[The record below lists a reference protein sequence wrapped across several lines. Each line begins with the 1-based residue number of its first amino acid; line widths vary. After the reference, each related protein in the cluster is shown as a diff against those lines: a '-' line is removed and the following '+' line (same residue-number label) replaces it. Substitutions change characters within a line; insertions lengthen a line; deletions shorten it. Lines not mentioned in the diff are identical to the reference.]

1 MRIGIRSKL
10 LLLFFAVGILPLIA
24 VGAVSYFNSVRSIE
38 RVLEERTAATVA
50 KAADDVGH
58 FFQTRL
64 NEIDLLARNQEIQDF
79 YALYRTDAA
88 AARKRLLPHVE
99 TYFRSFFTGPRQTI
113 TQIRY
118 LDAEGA
124 LAFHYFREARQR
136 GANLSGQLYV
146 SAATDTNFSPPD
158 LTSLPDDLSIT
169 SAFTRAHAPVLRL
182 GRWVTGADG
191 ERLGYLLADLEV
203 SQLLREAGAVRRW
216 QRNERLL
223 LIDRASGRFLFHP
236 QPSLIGQI
244 VEQAMPSFAPVY
256 TRIREEASGSERFA
270 DSDGERLI
278 SYVNDDDLNWQ
289 FAVVSPMAAF
299 TETVRRTALF
309 NLVVALTSILLILA
323 LTPLVIGR
331 ITRSIRQVAEGA
343 EAIAAGDLE
352 QRIEVATQDETGV
365 LADAFNRMAASL
377 KQTMDELRALAVELE
392 DRVRHRTADLEAL
405 NRRLAIERAVEH
417 VRAEAMSMRASEDLM
432 KVVVS
437 LFQAMKTPDVTDGE
451 SGALTTHFGINII
464 DEEAGEVGTYSQG
477 DRDFE
482 WAGVL
487 PLTVSEDI
495 KSLYLFWRE
504 DQTWT
509 RRYTGEYA
517 EREMRQAEESGGLSG
532 GELIRLR
539 EYARYMTDRWVADA
553 PFSHGT
559 LTMHRA
565 GAEPFS
571 AEEIDLLARFADAV
585 SLGYARFY
593 DFEQLEGQ
601 NRALEEANQ
610 QIQEANRLK
619 SEFLA
624 NMSHELRTPMN
635 AIVGFS
641 RLVHRKAKGLLPER
655 QVGNL
660 EKVLQSS
667 EILMSLINDVLDLS
681 KIEAGRLEIAPE
693 KFSLHE
699 LVESCLGTV
708 TPMVKGNVET
718 RAELPEEIDVI
729 YSDSS
734 RIRQI
739 LINLLSNAAKFT
751 EQGSITVSVK
761 ETGES
766 LIDLAVTDTGIGIP
780 PESVEYIFEEF
791 RQVDGS
797 TTRKYGGTGL
807 GLPISKR
814 LAQMLGGDIRVES
827 TVGEGSTFIVSLPT
841 QYAPVVEEDANIEE
855 IAERPADSSRRLVL
869 AIDDDPDV
877 ISLLTQ
883 EIEEEGYQVIG
894 ATRALE
900 GIEKAKQMGPY
911 AITLDIMMPGM
922 DGWEAISLLKG
933 DPATRDIPLIVVS
946 IIDNK
951 DLGFRLGADEY
962 LLKPVDKESLIQVLR
977 RYEGPG
983 HRVLVADDDPVVVDL
998 VRQLL
1003 EEDGW
1008 KVESATNGQEALEAI
1023 GRERPDVLLLDL
1035 MMPVMDGFET
1045 LQRLRE
1051 EEGTRDLP
1059 VVVIT
1064 AKDLSREER
1073 EELQRNTTRIIEKNG
1088 MDRERILGELRTS
1101 LKELKTKGGS
1111 R

>member
-24 VGAVSYFNSVRSIE
+24 VGAVSYLNSVRSVE
-38 RVLEERTAATVA
+38 RVLEERTAATVE
-50 KAADDVGH
+50 KAAEDVGR
-58 FFQTRL
+58 FFQSRL
-64 NEIDLLARNQEIQDF
+64 SEIDLLGRNQEVQDF

-88 AARKRLLPHVE
+88 AAREQLLPGVE
-99 TYFRSFFTGPRQTI
+99 TYLRRLFTGPRQTI
-113 TQIRY
+113 AQLRY

-124 LAFHYFREARQR
+124 LIFRYFREGGQR
-136 GANLSGQLYV
+136 GADLSGRLYAA
-146 SAATDTNFSPPD
+146 AATDTNFSTLD
-158 LTSLPDDLSIT
+158 LTSRPDDLSIT
-169 SAFTRAHAPVLRL
+169 STFTPAHGPVLRL
-182 GRWVTGADG
+182 GCWVTGAEGD
-191 ERLGYLLADLEV
+191 RLGYLLVDLEV
-203 SQLLREAGAVRRW
+203 SRLLREAGAVRRR
-216 QRNERLL
+216 QRSERLM
-223 LIDRASGRFLFHP
+223 LIDRGSGRFLFHP
-236 QPSLIGQI
+236 QPSLIGQN
-244 VEQAMPSFAPVY
+244 VGQAMPSLAPVY
-256 TRIREEASGSERFA
+256 ARIQEDASGSERFA
-270 DSDGERLI
+270 DKDGDRLI
-278 SYVNDDDLNWQ
+278 SYVNDDELNWQ

-299 TETVRRTALF
+299 TETVRRAALF
-309 NLVVALTSILLILA
+309 NLAVTLTSIALILA

-331 ITRSIRQVAEGA
+331 IARSIRQVAEGA
-343 EAIAAGDLE
+343 EAIAGGDLE
-352 QRIEVATQDETGV
+352 QRIEVPAHDETRI

-377 KQTMDELRALAVELE
+377 KRTMGDLHALTAELE
-392 DRVRHRTADLEAL
+392 DRVRLRTA
-405 NRRLAIERAVEH
+405 
-417 VRAEAMSMRASEDLM
+417 
-432 KVVVS
+432 
-437 LFQAMKTPDVTDGE
+437 
-451 SGALTTHFGINII
+451 
-464 DEEAGEVGTYSQG
+464 
-477 DRDFE
+477 
-482 WAGVL
+482 
-487 PLTVSEDI
+487 
-495 KSLYLFWRE
+495 
-504 DQTWT
+504 
-509 RRYTGEYA
+509 
-517 EREMRQAEESGGLSG
+517 
-532 GELIRLR
+532 
-539 EYARYMTDRWVADA
+539 
-553 PFSHGT
+553 
-559 LTMHRA
+559 
-565 GAEPFS
+565 
-571 AEEIDLLARFADAV
+571 
-585 SLGYARFY
+585 
-593 DFEQLEGQ
+593 
-601 NRALEEANQ
+601 ALEEAND

-655 QVGNL
+655 QVENL

-681 KIEAGRLEIAPE
+681 KIEAGRLEIVPE

-699 LVESCLGTV
+699 LVVSCLGTV
-708 TPMVKGNVET
+708 TPMVKSNVET
-718 RAELPEEIDVI
+718 RAELPEKIDVV

-761 ETGES
+761 DTGAGR
-766 LIDLAVTDTGIGIP
+766 IDLAVADTGIGIP

-807 GLPISKR
+807 GLSISKR

-827 TVGEGSTFIVSLPT
+827 AVGEGSTFTVSLPT
-841 QYAPVVEEDANIEE
+841 QYAPAAKEDADIVE
-855 IAERPADSSRRLVL
+855 IDARPADSSRRLVL
-869 AIDDDPDV
+869 VIDDDPDV

-900 GIEKAKQMGPY
+900 GIEKAKQINPY

-922 DGWEAISLLKG
+922 DGWEAISRLKG

-962 LLKPVDKESLIQVLR
+962 LLKPVDKESLIRVLR

-983 HRVLVADDDPVVVDL
+983 HRVLIADDDPVVVDL

-1008 KVESATNGQEALEAI
+1008 KVDGATNGREALEAI
-1023 GRERPDVLLLDL
+1023 GRQRPDVLLLDL

-1045 LQRLRE
+1045 LQHLRE
-1051 EEGTRDLP
+1051 KEGTRDLP

-1073 EELQRNTTRIIEKNG
+1073 EELQRNATRIIEKNG
-1088 MDRERILGELRTS
+1088 MDRERILGELGAS
-1101 LKELKTKGGS
+1101 LKELKTGGES
-1111 R
+1111 